1 MMWKVS
7 NFVEQYILELEE
19 LCEDIRK
26 NGFDDDK
33 QIDKLEEIIH
43 FILKSQQNL
52 NERLDKLER

>member
-1 MMWKVS
+1 MM
-7 NFVEQYILELEE
+7 NDFVEQYILEIEE

>member
-1 MMWKVS
+1 M
-7 NFVEQYILELEE
+7 NDFVEQYILEIEE